1 MAYRFWLCRRKGIAI
16 GLMEVRNSSWVF
28 KGRGLCKRNLG
39 QSGWVVIVLVGK
51 KNSLRWWVMCVEDLW
66 LWIWIQWRL
75 HLQWARILVSSDR
88 RRVLACGSQD
98 FSLRCSIMVGDPTWM
113 LMVSLKEDS
122 RMYEVRNDSEGR
134 PCVDGLED
142 GKRVKSKKVCV
153 TLEVKAWC
161 PRGAGLAFFA
171 CSRDV
176 ALSGLSGGM
185 TSKLLFMV
193 PGGPVA

>member
-1 MAYRFWLCRRKGIAI
+1 M
-16 GLMEVRNSSWVF
+16 
-28 KGRGLCKRNLG
+28 
-39 QSGWVVIVLVGK
+39 
-51 KNSLRWWVMCVEDLW
+51 EDLW

-142 GKRVKSKKVCV
+142 GKRVKVKRYASLSKSR
-153 TLEVKAWC
+153 
-161 PRGAGLAFFA
+161 RGVQEG
-171 CSRDV
+171 RD
-176 ALSGLSGGM
+176 
-185 TSKLLFMV
+185 
-193 PGGPVA
+193 